1 MGRVKEQRAEHGPT
15 PESLA
20 VEQLLSEWRY
30 FDNGGRTMDRYS
42 CWQGPIEGDRR
53 GYHSW
58 LDMSDDPFH
67 PQGVGMHNEG
77 LDPES
82 LFTREDDDWTAEME
96 VKFDSLPEKV
106 QKCIRQDAI
115 EIVKWQAEHGE

>member
-1 MGRVKEQRAEHGPT
+1 MGKVKEQRAEHGPT

-42 CWQGPIEGDRR
+42 AYMGMEQGQGQ
-53 GYHSW
+53 W

-67 PQGVGMHNEG
+67 PQGVGMHNHG
-77 LDPES
+77 CDPSTLIES
-82 LFTREDDDWTAEME
+82 ENTDWTADME
-96 VKFDSLPEKV
+96 VKFDSLPEQV
-106 QKCIRQDAI
+106 QKCIRQDAV
-115 EIVKWQAEHGE
+115 EVVKWEAEHGE